1 MGNVTN
7 RAIVLLYCGTEMPQD
22 VIFDAIRK
30 EFGAYMADGSN
41 PSVVVLDAQ
50 SIAETLASANFSKI
64 QKDDKT
70 PLEQAITVIGGLFQQ
85 ELREFSNDQ
94 TGLVLKIVGKAGTA
108 KHSQEPQDI
117 AFMKALRIIN
127 NVSLPVHNSVAKHW
141 NYTRG
146 VHTAIQNICHTL
158 NIE

>member
-22 VIFDAIRK
+22 AIFNAIRK
-30 EFGAYMADGSN
+30 EFGAYMVDGSN

-64 QKDDKT
+64 QEDDKT
-70 PLEQAITVIGGLFQQ
+70 PLELAITVIGGLFQQ

-94 TGLVLKIVGKAGTA
+94 SDLVLKIVSKVSNA

-117 AFMKALRIIN
+117 AFMKALRTIN
-127 NVSLPVHNSVAKHW
+127 NASFPMCNSVAEYW

-146 VHTAIQNICHTL
+146 VHTVIQNICQTL